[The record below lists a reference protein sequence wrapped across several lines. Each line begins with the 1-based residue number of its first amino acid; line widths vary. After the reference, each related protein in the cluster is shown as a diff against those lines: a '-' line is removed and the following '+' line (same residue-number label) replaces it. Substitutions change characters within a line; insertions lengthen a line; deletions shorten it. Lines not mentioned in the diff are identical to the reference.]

1 VTMKRLLNWLIDRK
15 WTAVSIIIAVVAL
28 AALWFT
34 LTQFIEFSGL
44 AFGIAKIGIGIAAI
58 GLIDNV
64 IFGNLNTISEL
75 REENVAFAI
84 TYGALILFVG
94 LILAAV

>member
-1 VTMKRLLNWLIDRK
+1 MKRLLDWLIHRK
-15 WTAVSIIIAVVAL
+15 WTAVSLIIAAVSL

-44 AFGIAKIGIGIAAI
+44 AFGVAKIGIGIAAI
-58 GLIDNV
+58 GLFDNV
-64 IFGNLNTISEL
+64 IFGNINTIKEL
-75 REENVAFAI
+75 REGNVAFAI
-84 TYGALILFVG
+84 AYGALILFVG